1 MIDVARARHELD
13 HGPRGGHG
21 PLVARPRAVP
31 ESTAT
36 LVRGAVDDVREL
48 AQAELA
54 LVKLEVGD
62 RITSAREQLA
72 HALPRLAAG
81 GALVSLG
88 AVASLVGAVLLLD
101 VWLQAWAAWMI
112 VGLACSVGGAVL
124 LLRAMPRPAADAS
137 LPASPVD
144 VLASSNASVALDA
157 ARGSDDG

>member
-1 MIDVARARHELD
+1 MTDVGRARFDLD

-31 ESTAT
+31 ESTAA

-54 LVKLEVGD
+54 LVKLEVAE
-62 RITSAREQLA
+62 RIASARAQIT

-81 GALVSLG
+81 GVLASLG
-88 AVASLVGAVLLLD
+88 AAATLVGAVLLLD

-112 VGLACSVGGAVL
+112 VGLACSIGGAIL
-124 LLRAMPRPAADAS
+124 LLRAMHRPVAEDS
-137 LPASPVD
+137 LAASP
-144 VLASSNASVALDA
+144 SPVALDV